1 MSFLIL
7 KLIRF
12 EKTFLSAF
20 SVFLPAFVKTRNIN
34 LSLAYSIPVFTT
46 IALGFIINDINDIE
60 RDTVNNPERV
70 LPQKLITSEFAIM
83 VYYFLLLATLI
94 TIKFFMPLSSVFV
107 FMLYLVLIINYNY
120 LVDSFPYLKN
130 FYVLVI
136 STVHLSIIFL
146 VIPVNWFFAGCIIL
160 NILCQEVLLDL
171 RDLKGDGKTL
181 PKILGRKLTL
191 RLLLF
196 LQFLQLLLLIAYGK
210 FNFLH
215 WSLILLIV
223 STQVL
228 LYFFWQHKNHNLLI
242 GTLKAQTIMLFAL
255 IL

>member
-1 MSFLIL
+1 MFFLIL

-20 SVFLPAFVKTRNIN
+20 SVFLPAFVKTRNIGM
-34 LSLAYSIPVFTT
+34 SLTYSIPVFT
-46 IALGFIINDINDIE
+46 IVALGFIINDINDIE

-70 LPQKLITSEFAIM
+70 LPQKLITSEFAI
-83 VYYFLLLATLI
+83 VAYYLLLLATLI
-94 TIKFFMPLSSVFV
+94 VIKFFMPLSSVFV

-130 FYVLVI
+130 FYVLII

-146 VIPVNWFFAGCIIL
+146 LVPINWFFAGCIIL
-160 NILCQEVLLDL
+160 NILCQEILLDL
-171 RDLKGDGKTL
+171 RDLKGDGETL
-181 PKILGRKLTL
+181 PKILGKKLTV
-191 RLLLF
+191 RLVLF
-196 LQFLQLLLLIAYGK
+196 LQSLQLLLLIAYRK
-210 FNFLH
+210 FNFMH
-215 WSLILLIV
+215 WSLILLII

-228 LYFFWQHKNHNLLI
+228 LYFFWQHKNNTLLI
-242 GTLKAQTIMLFAL
+242 STLKAQTIMLFAL